1 MTCPCQSH
9 RSYDECC
16 GRYHRGEPAPTPEAL
31 MRARYSAYAQGDS
44 AYIKNSWHVDTRPAA
59 LTLPGGDRWLGLE
72 VIESSEDGDAGRVR
86 FRATCREPAGF
97 TVLEESSRFVREA
110 GRWLYLD
117 GEHAVTALKPGRND
131 PCPCGSGRK
140 AKKCCGG

>member
-16 GRYHRGEPAPTPEAL
+16 GRYHRGEPASTPEAL
-31 MRARYSAYAQGDS
+31 MRARYSAYARGDT
-44 AYIKNSWHVDTRPAA
+44 AYINNSWHVDTRPVT
-59 LTLPGGDRWLGLE
+59 LTLPSGDRWLGLE
-72 VIESSEDGDAGRVR
+72 VIDSGEDGDAGRVH
-86 FRATCREPAGF
+86 FRATCRDPAGF
-97 TVLEESSRFVREA
+97 AVLEESSRFVREA